1 MEMVLRYGFFAGP
14 EDRATQACDPSAEA
28 CGVCSREGRTS
39 SGLSSF
45 PAGSP
50 KAINAIFFMG

>member
-1 MEMVLRYGFFAGP
+1 MISLPVRRTGQLK
-14 EDRATQACDPSAEA
+14 ACDPSAEA
-28 CGVCSREGRTS
+28 DGVCSGEGRTG